1 MQVQGYDL
9 VGITETWWDSSHD
22 WSVAME
28 GYSIFRKDRPGR
40 RGGGV
45 ALYVRDQLE
54 CMELCLGMDE
64 ETAERLWVRMKD
76 KTGKG
81 GIVMVACYRP
91 PDQEEQA
98 DEALCR
104 QLGAASRSQALV
116 FMGDSNHPN
125 ICWRDNTT
133 GHKQSMRYL
142 KSIGDNFL
150 IQVTK
155 ERPRRGALLDL
166 ILTNKEGL
174 VGDVKV
180 KGSLGCSDHEME
192 NSTLLKMDINGESRS
207 TISTLPVP
215 LTEVSS
221 AGKTEAE
228 KPRCS
233 STPCSPMRRTFSG
246 YQILRMDSNYLVG
259 FTTGEE
265 LLKLAQK
272 YTGNEVNKGDSRP
285 NLHSK
290 QFDSGLARSSRLYK
304 TRSRYYQP
312 YEIPAVNGRRRRRMP
327 SSGDKCTKAL
337 PYEPYKALHGP
348 LPLCLLKGKRA
359 HSKSLDYLNLDK
371 MSIEEPADTDML
383 QYQLQHLTLRGD
395 HMFARNNT

>member
-1 MQVQGYDL
+1 MVMP
-9 VGITETWWDSSHD
+9 EESST
-22 WSVAME
+22 V
-28 GYSIFRKDRPGR
+28 
-40 RGGGV
+40 
-45 ALYVRDQLE
+45 
-54 CMELCLGMDE
+54 
-64 ETAERLWVRMKD
+64 
-76 KTGKG
+76 
-81 GIVMVACYRP
+81 
-91 PDQEEQA
+91 
-98 DEALCR
+98 
-104 QLGAASRSQALV
+104 
-116 FMGDSNHPN
+116 
-125 ICWRDNTT
+125 
-133 GHKQSMRYL
+133 
-142 KSIGDNFL
+142 
-150 IQVTK
+150 
-155 ERPRRGALLDL
+155 
-166 ILTNKEGL
+166 
-174 VGDVKV
+174 
-180 KGSLGCSDHEME
+180 
-192 NSTLLKMDINGESRS
+192 LKMDINGETRT

-215 LTEVSS
+215 LAEVSS

-233 STPCSPMRRTFSG
+233 STPCSPMRRTVSG

-272 YTGNEVNKGDSRP
+272 YTGNEDNKGESRP

-290 QFDSGLARSSRLYK
+290 QLDSGLACSSRLYK

-371 MSIEEPADTDML
+371 MNIEEPADTDML

-395 HMFARNNT
+395 RMFARNNT